1 MAKLSFNLS
10 DRIVVTA
17 PVHIKVPQSVKTTSA
32 GKTDTRFVTQTVF
45 LDFEVPK
52 QDDLDELAE
61 EIRRENRE
69 FSDKIS
75 DAVER
80 RRSATTDDERSGID
94 AEIAELNRGIRNAGV
109 EQLKRFVVGLPE
121 NHGIG
126 DEGAEAEF
134 STGLIERLCQYEF
147 VRAAMLETLQGLING
162 GAKRGN

>member
-1 MAKLSFNLS
+1 MAKIAFNLS

-17 PVHIKVPQSVKTTSA
+17 PVHIKVPQSANTKAV
-32 GKTDTRFVTQTVF
+32 GKSETRFVTQTVY

-61 EIRRENRE
+61 EIRRQNRE
-69 FSDKIS
+69 LSDKVS
-75 DAVER
+75 EAVDR
-80 RRSATTDDERSGID
+80 RRAASTDEERTAIDE
-94 AEIAELNRGIRNAGV
+94 EIAAINREVRNAGI

-126 DEGAEAEF
+126 VDGGEAEY
-134 STGLIERLCQYEF
+134 SPELIERLCQYEF
-147 VRAAMLETLQGLING
+147 VRAAMLDALQGLING